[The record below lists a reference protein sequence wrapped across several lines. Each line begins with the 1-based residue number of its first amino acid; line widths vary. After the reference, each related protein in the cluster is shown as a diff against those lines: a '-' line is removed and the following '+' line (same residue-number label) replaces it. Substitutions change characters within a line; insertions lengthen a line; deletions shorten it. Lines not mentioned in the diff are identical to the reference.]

1 MITSILY
8 FLLALG
14 ILVFVHELGH
24 FLVAKWSGIRVERFS
39 LGYPPKMIG
48 FQYGETEYCLSW
60 IPFGGY
66 VKVAGM
72 ADVGSEESSG
82 EPWEFP
88 SKPIWIRMAVIVAG
102 PVMNFIFAF
111 FAFFTIYSVFGID
124 TVVSTIVE
132 PVQSSVSELA
142 GIRRGDVIRSVDGQ
156 AVANELQLRSAIEGT
171 ESRGVTVEV
180 NRDGASYNFELGAS
194 KEDFY
199 GLQVLIPTTVGTV
212 SDDMPAATIGLIQGD
227 RITSVDGVAVHSWS
241 DMKREISAHP
251 DIQVALRWRRAET
264 LMESPI
270 TPIARADGDSVIG
283 LIGIT
288 PYTARTPIGLSR
300 AVSLGAD
307 NVVASS
313 MLILDFLGQ
322 LFSGDRYKELGGPI
336 RIAKLA
342 GETAERGMDNFLYF
356 LGLLSVNLAIL
367 NLLPIPVLDGGHL
380 FFMILETLM
389 RRPLSLRKRE
399 FFQQVGMV
407 IILGIMVL
415 VTFNDLNQ
423 LVFHHIVDF
432 FQ

>member
-1 MITSILY
+1 
-8 FLLALG
+8 
-14 ILVFVHELGH
+14 
-24 FLVAKWSGIRVERFS
+24 
-39 LGYPPKMIG
+39 
-48 FQYGETEYCLSW
+48 
-60 IPFGGY
+60 
-66 VKVAGM
+66 
-72 ADVGSEESSG
+72 
-82 EPWEFP
+82 
-88 SKPIWIRMAVIVAG
+88 
-102 PVMNFIFAF
+102 
-111 FAFFTIYSVFGID
+111 
-124 TVVSTIVE
+124 
-132 PVQSSVSELA
+132 
-142 GIRRGDVIRSVDGQ
+142 
-156 AVANELQLRSAIEGT
+156 
-171 ESRGVTVEV
+171 
-180 NRDGASYNFELGAS
+180 
-194 KEDFY
+194 
-199 GLQVLIPTTVGTV
+199 
-212 SDDMPAATIGLIQGD
+212 
-227 RITSVDGVAVHSWS
+227 
-241 DMKREISAHP
+241 MKREISAHP
-251 DIQVALRWRRAET
+251 DIQVALRWRRGET

-380 FFMILETLM
+380 FFMILETVM
-389 RRPLSLRKRE
+389 RRPLSLRVRE